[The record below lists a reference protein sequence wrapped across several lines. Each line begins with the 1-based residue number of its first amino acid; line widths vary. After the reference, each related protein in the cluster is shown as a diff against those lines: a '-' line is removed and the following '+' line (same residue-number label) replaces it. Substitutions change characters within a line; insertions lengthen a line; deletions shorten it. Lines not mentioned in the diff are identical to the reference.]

1 MGSTVL
7 RAAVFLIIAVGLIL
21 GGNLIYKFF
30 LDTFEAYDVPLLI
43 RLAVVAGGLGFVI
56 LFPYVLWDRWRNTK
70 G

>member
-1 MGSTVL
+1 MGSIVL
-7 RAAVFLIIAVGLIL
+7 RTAAFLIIAAGLIL
-21 GGNLIYKFF
+21 GGILIYKFF
-30 LDTFEAYDVPLLI
+30 LSIFEAYDVPLLI